1 MPALIIAAALAATPI
16 GSQPCA
22 NALVQPTAAA
32 GAPSARKLGDLPP
45 ARLMHLV
52 LRRVPMVRPG
62 PAIADTGR
70 QLIGDP
76 GLSERL
82 ARLPCPFGDGKAT
95 ERIAACIQR
104 FLR

>member
-1 MPALIIAAALAATPI
+1 MSAFIIAAAALAATPI

-52 LRRVPMVRPG
+52 LRRVDGCELAEVRQPSGVWTNVPAGSAFPSAEPARRPPPG
-62 PAIADTGR
+62 DRAP
-70 QLIGDP
+70 
-76 GLSERL
+76 
-82 ARLPCPFGDGKAT
+82 
-95 ERIAACIQR
+95 
-104 FLR
+104 